1 MKKIFSILHISD
13 LHKDKSADYKYLLS
27 SLESDRSKWKTE
39 GIPMPEFIVVSGD
52 LVQGVKDYKC
62 SKNEADVELSRQYDE
77 TAEFLIEIAN
87 KFLSGKR
94 ERIIIVPGNHD
105 VNRNASYRSMD
116 ELDMDRNIEIAKS
129 LSNSGWD
136 SEIYRWS
143 WETCCFSQIVRPDA
157 YGERFDAYKQFVE
170 SFYQGCRNLNDCEKE
185 ALIEDFPSYNVTF
198 VGYNSCCG
206 IDHLN
211 AIGRIS
217 NDALHYRHQDLQDYY
232 DHGRLIIGVWHHH
245 VYGSPYS
252 PNFMDKGVL
261 PHIHENHV
269 KLALFGHQHYA
280 EVADEYVNFESKLND
295 SDESLLLIS
304 SGTLFGTKKQMQPG
318 IRRQYNIIEV
328 QMDNGCANLRIH
340 TREDK
345 LGDTPYPIWKKHVVQ
360 PNNYI
365 EHAVYLKRVNSL
377 EKAYEIDKLT
387 REKGNF
393 KEGIS
398 LLLADMPAEDDN
410 QGVELYNSLINTYL
424 QQLNLTIDFQF
435 IIQTFSSPNNSLQR
449 GYLLQAL
456 INDKQYDR
464 ANALAETIKEP
475 LPIEQQAIDKLKSI
489 MRWHR

>member
-1 MKKIFSILHISD
+1 M
-13 LHKDKSADYKYLLS
+13 
-27 SLESDRSKWKTE
+27 
-39 GIPMPEFIVVSGD
+39 
-52 LVQGVKDYKC
+52 
-62 SKNEADVELSRQYDE
+62 
-77 TAEFLIEIAN
+77 
-87 KFLSGKR
+87 
-94 ERIIIVPGNHD
+94 
-105 VNRNASYRSMD
+105 
-116 ELDMDRNIEIAKS
+116 
-129 LSNSGWD
+129 
-136 SEIYRWS
+136 
-143 WETCCFSQIVRPDA
+143 
-157 YGERFDAYKQFVE
+157 
-170 SFYQGCRNLNDCEKE
+170 NDCEKE

-269 KLALFGHQHYA
+269 KVALFGHQHYA

-295 SDESLLLIS
+295 SDESMLLIS
-304 SGTLFGTKKQMQPG
+304 SGTLFGTKIQMQPG

-365 EHAVYLKRVNSL
+365 EHAVYFKHVNSL

-410 QGVELYNSLINTYL
+410 QGVELYNSLIDTYL
-424 QQLNLTIDFQF
+424 QHLNLTIDFQF
-435 IIQTFSSPNNSLQR
+435 IIQTFSH
-449 GYLLQAL
+449 L
-456 INDKQYDR
+456 ITLY
-464 ANALAETIKEP
+464 KED
-475 LPIEQQAIDKLKSI
+475 IFCK
-489 MRWHR
+489 R